1 MAVAVP
7 AGKEPPIVLDMAT
20 TVAEYGKVK
29 TKAQRGET
37 MPVGWSRCILDD
49 PAGRCCGSCLQF
61 YEFGDTT
68 PAGALDRAF
77 TRHGMAVAPCCRS
90 TGTLGAVSRLTHHIG
105 RRVRLQREKIVKRL
119 IAFLCLAVMAGSYTA
134 GAAETSPDALVKSTA
149 DEVLTIIRTTKDK
162 KVLRELAEKKVLPHF
177 DFRAMTQLAV
187 GRYWREA
194 TPAQQK
200 ALEEAFRSL
209 LVNTYTASL
218 NVASTGKELVEV
230 KPAETKPGEND
241 VVVRTLVRSPNRP
254 QPIPVDYR
262 MTKGPDGWK
271 VYDVIVENLSLVT
284 NYRSSF
290 ASEIQRSG
298 IDGLIKVLQA
308 KNSELA

>member
-1 MAVAVP
+1 M
-7 AGKEPPIVLDMAT
+7 
-20 TVAEYGKVK
+20 
-29 TKAQRGET
+29 
-37 MPVGWSRCILDD
+37 
-49 PAGRCCGSCLQF
+49 
-61 YEFGDTT
+61 
-68 PAGALDRAF
+68 
-77 TRHGMAVAPCCRS
+77 
-90 TGTLGAVSRLTHHIG
+90 
-105 RRVRLQREKIVKRL
+105 KRFVT
-119 IAFLCLAVMAGSYTA
+119 FLCALCMAYAFNA
-134 GAAETSPDALVKSTA
+134 GAADTPDALVKSTA
-149 DEVLTIIRTTKDK
+149 DDVLSIIRTTKDK
-162 KVLRELAEKKVLPHF
+162 KALRDAAEKKVLPHF

-200 ALEEAFRSL
+200 ALEDAFRQL

-218 NVASTGKELVEV
+218 SVAATGKESVEV
-230 KPAETKPGEND
+230 KPAEAKPGDND
-241 VVVRTLVRSPNRP
+241 VVVRTLVRTPNRP

-262 MTKGPDGWK
+262 MTRSGEGWK

-298 IDGLIKVLQA
+298 IDGLIKALQA

>member
-1 MAVAVP
+1 
-7 AGKEPPIVLDMAT
+7 
-20 TVAEYGKVK
+20 
-29 TKAQRGET
+29 
-37 MPVGWSRCILDD
+37 
-49 PAGRCCGSCLQF
+49 
-61 YEFGDTT
+61 
-68 PAGALDRAF
+68 
-77 TRHGMAVAPCCRS
+77 
-90 TGTLGAVSRLTHHIG
+90 
-105 RRVRLQREKIVKRL
+105 VKRFVTFL
-119 IAFLCLAVMAGSYTA
+119 CAAFVGIAFGV

-149 DEVLTIIRTTKDK
+149 DEVLNVIRTTKDK
-162 KVLRELAEKKVLPHF
+162 KALREAAEKKVLPHF

-194 TPAQQK
+194 SPAQQK
-200 ALEEAFRSL
+200 ALEDAFRQL

-218 NVASTGKELVEV
+218 NVASTGKESVEV
-230 KPAETKPGEND
+230 KPAEAKPGETD
-241 VVVRTLVRSPNRP
+241 VVVRTLVRTPSRP

-298 IDGLIKVLQA
+298 IDGLIKALQA

>member
-1 MAVAVP
+1 
-7 AGKEPPIVLDMAT
+7 
-20 TVAEYGKVK
+20 
-29 TKAQRGET
+29 
-37 MPVGWSRCILDD
+37 
-49 PAGRCCGSCLQF
+49 
-61 YEFGDTT
+61 
-68 PAGALDRAF
+68 
-77 TRHGMAVAPCCRS
+77 
-90 TGTLGAVSRLTHHIG
+90 
-105 RRVRLQREKIVKRL
+105 VKRL
-119 IAFLCLAVMAGSYTA
+119 VTFLCAAFMGVAFSA
-134 GAAETSPDALVKSTA
+134 GAAESSPDALVKSTA
-149 DEVLTIIRTTKDK
+149 DDVLTVIRTTKDK
-162 KVLRELAEKKVLPHF
+162 KALREAAEKKVLPHF

-194 TPAQQK
+194 SPSQQK
-200 ALEEAFRSL
+200 ALEDAFRQL

-218 NVASTGKELVEV
+218 SVASTGKESIEV
-230 KPAETKPGEND
+230 KPAESKPGDND
-241 VVVRTLVRSPNRP
+241 TVVRTLVRTPNRP

>member
-1 MAVAVP
+1 
-7 AGKEPPIVLDMAT
+7 
-20 TVAEYGKVK
+20 
-29 TKAQRGET
+29 
-37 MPVGWSRCILDD
+37 
-49 PAGRCCGSCLQF
+49 
-61 YEFGDTT
+61 
-68 PAGALDRAF
+68 
-77 TRHGMAVAPCCRS
+77 
-90 TGTLGAVSRLTHHIG
+90 
-105 RRVRLQREKIVKRL
+105 VKRL
-119 IAFLCLAVMAGSYTA
+119 ITFICAAFAALAFNA
-134 GAAETSPDALVKSTA
+134 GAAETAPDALVKSTA

-162 KVLRELAEKKVLPHF
+162 KALRELAEKKVIQHF

-194 TPAQQK
+194 SPAQQK
-200 ALEEAFRSL
+200 ALEDAFRSL

-218 NVASTGKELVEV
+218 NVATTGKESVEV
-230 KPAETKPGEND
+230 KPTEAKPGDND
-241 VVVRTLVRSPNRP
+241 IVVRTLVRTPSRP

-262 MTKGPDGWK
+262 MTKGADGWK